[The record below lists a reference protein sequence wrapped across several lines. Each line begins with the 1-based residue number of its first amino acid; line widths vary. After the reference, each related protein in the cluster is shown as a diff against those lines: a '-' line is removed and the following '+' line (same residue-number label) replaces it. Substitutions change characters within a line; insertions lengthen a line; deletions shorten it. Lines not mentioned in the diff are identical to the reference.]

1 MKIALI
7 RPTYGSRFQV
17 TPPLSLGYLSSSLKE
32 TGYSNIHLID
42 GSLLLLSPPDAVE
55 LIRKNGVPDLIGI
68 QVYTGSHRW
77 TKEFV
82 TLFRKQYPNVPIV
95 CGGPHIT
102 ALKEL
107 ALKFIGCEYGIMGEG
122 ENAIVEFVK
131 YIEGKISDPS
141 DVEGLIYK
149 DKDTYRFS
157 KEPYG
162 FLRDAN
168 TVPFPDWD
176 ILEPEKYFKYMEGA
190 TMPLRG
196 KKPVPILSSRGCP
209 FKCTFCSSGLTNKRI
224 MRYREPE
231 NIVAEMEMLKQ
242 KFGVDEIFFSDDNL
256 TLNKSRAEKIFDLM
270 IEKKLNLH
278 WRAPNGI
285 RVDCLN
291 ESLIAKMKK
300 SGCYYV
306 GLGVE
311 SGNDKILKRI
321 KKQLDLNAVRKNVN
335 LLHKYNIS
343 VSGFFMCGMLD
354 EKENE
359 IGDSIRFALSV
370 PFDRIQVC
378 DYVPYPGSEDFQ
390 TIFKNDDRQ
399 QYEKAIMEFQQNDT
413 IPKFRA
419 LSLKD
424 VIRLQRMFFLKFY
437 LRPRTIYSM
446 LKHFRLSQIYAI
458 FNHPLIKRFFAKDKK
473 WYPT

>member
-1 MKIALI
+1 MKIVLI

-17 TPPLSLGYLSSSLKE
+17 TPPLSLGYLSISLKNA
-32 TGYSNIHLID
+32 GYSNIHLID
-42 GSLLLLSPPDAVE
+42 GSLLLLSPLNAVE
-55 LIRKNGVPDLIGI
+55 LIRKDGAPDLIGI

-77 TKEFV
+77 AKEFV
-82 TLFRKQYPNVPIV
+82 ALFKKQYPNVPIV

-131 YIEGKISDPS
+131 HIEGKISDPS

-157 KEPYG
+157 KKPEG

-168 TVPFPDWD
+168 AVPFPDWD
-176 ILEPEKYFKYMEGA
+176 LLEPEKYFKYMEGA
-190 TMPLRG
+190 AMPLRG
-196 KKPVPILSSRGCP
+196 KKPAPVLSSRGCP

-231 NIVAEMEMLKQ
+231 NIVAEMQMLKQ

-256 TLNKSRAEKIFDLM
+256 TLNKSRAEKIFDIM
-270 IEKKLNLH
+270 IEKKLNMH

-311 SGNDKILKRI
+311 SGNDRVLKLI
-321 KKQLDLNAVRKNVN
+321 KKQLNLDAVEKNVK

-354 EKENE
+354 EKESE
-359 IGDSIRFALSV
+359 IRDSMKFALSV

-390 TIFKNDDRQ
+390 TIFQNDDPQ
-399 QYEKAIMEFQQNDT
+399 QYEKTIMEFQRDET
-413 IPKFRA
+413 IPKFRN
-419 LSLKD
+419 LSLEQI
-424 VIRLQRMFFLKFY
+424 VRFQRIFTLKFY
-437 LRPRTIYSM
+437 LRPYTIYSM
-446 LKHFRLSQIYAI
+446 LKHFRVSQIYAI
-458 FNHPLIKRFFAKDKK
+458 FKHPFIKRFFVKNKK
-473 WYPT
+473 WYAT

>member
-7 RPTYGSRFQV
+7 RPTYGSRFQI
-17 TPPLSLGYLSSSLKE
+17 TPPLSLGYLSSSLKNA
-32 TGYSNIHLID
+32 GYSNIHIID
-42 GSLLLLSPPDAVE
+42 GSLLLLSPHDTVNV
-55 LIRKNGVPDLIGI
+55 IKQKGVPDIIGI
-68 QVYTGSHRW
+68 QVYTGSHKW
-77 TKEFV
+77 AKEFV
-82 TLFRKQYPNVPIV
+82 ALFRKQYPDVPIV

-102 ALKEL
+102 ALKEM

-122 ENAIVEFVK
+122 ENAIVEFAR
-131 YIEGKISDPS
+131 YIEGKTSDPS
-141 DVEGLIYK
+141 DVEGLIHK
-149 DKDTYRFS
+149 DKDTYKFS

-168 TVPFPDWD
+168 TTPFPDWD
-176 ILEPEKYFKYMEGA
+176 ILGPEKYFKYMEGA

-196 KKPVPILSSRGCP
+196 KKPAPILSSRGCP
-209 FKCTFCSSGLTNKRI
+209 FKCTFCSSALTNKRV

-231 NIVAEMEMLKQ
+231 NIVAEMEMLKNN
-242 KFGVDEIFFSDDNL
+242 FGVDEIFFSDDNL
-256 TLNKSRAEKIFDLM
+256 TLQQSRAEKIFDLM
-270 IEKKLNLH
+270 IEKRLNLH

-291 ESLIAKMKK
+291 ESLVAKMNK

-311 SGNDKILKRI
+311 SGNDRVLKRI
-321 KKQLDLNAVRKNVN
+321 KKQLNLDAVRKDVD

-343 VSGFFMCGMLD
+343 VSGFFMCGMLG
-354 EKENE
+354 EEESE
-359 IGDSIRFALSV
+359 IRDSIRFACSV
-370 PFDRIQVC
+370 PFDRIQVS

-390 TIFKNDDRQ
+390 TIFRNNDRQ
-399 QYEKAIMEFQQNDT
+399 QYEKAVMEFQQNDT
-413 IPKFRA
+413 IPKFRE
-419 LSLKD
+419 LSLED
-424 VIRLQRMFFLKFY
+424 VIRLQRMFLLKFY
-437 LRPRTIYSM
+437 LRPYTIYSM

-458 FNHPLIKRFFAKDKK
+458 FNHPYIKRFFAEDKD

>member
-1 MKIALI
+1 MKVLLI
-7 RPTYGSRFQV
+7 RPTYGSRFQI
-17 TPPLSLGYLSSSLKE
+17 TPPLSLGYLSSSLKNA
-32 TGYSNIHLID
+32 GYYNIQLID
-42 GSLLLLSPPDAVE
+42 GSLLLLSPLDTVE
-55 LIRKNGVPDLIGI
+55 LIKKNGVPDAIGI

-77 TKEFV
+77 ARDFV
-82 TLFRKQYPNVPIV
+82 KLFREQYPHVPIV

-131 YIEGKISDPS
+131 YIEGKISDPC

-149 DKDTYRFS
+149 DKDTYGFS

-168 TVPFPDWD
+168 SVPFPDWD
-176 ILEPEKYFKYMEGA
+176 LLEPEKYFKYMEGA

-196 KKPVPILSSRGCP
+196 KKPAPVLSSRGCP
-209 FKCTFCSSGLTNKRI
+209 FKCTFCSSGLTNKRV

-231 NIVAEMEMLKQ
+231 NIVAEMEMLKNN
-242 KFGVDEIFFSDDNL
+242 FGVDEIFFSDDNL
-256 TLNKSRAEKIFDLM
+256 TLKESRAGKIFDLM

-291 ESLIAKMKK
+291 ERLIAKMQK

-306 GLGVE
+306 GLGIE
-311 SGNDKILKRI
+311 SGNDRVLKRI
-321 KKQLDLNAVRKNVN
+321 KKQLDLDAVKKNID
-335 LLHKYNIS
+335 LLHKYNIA
-343 VSGFFMCGMLD
+343 VSGFFICGLLD
-354 EKENE
+354 EKESE
-359 IGDSIRFALSV
+359 IMDSIRFACDI

-390 TIFKNDDRQ
+390 TIFKNDDLQ
-399 QYEKAIMEFQQNDT
+399 QYEKAIMEFQQNDAM
-413 IPKFRA
+413 PEFRD
-419 LSLKD
+419 LSLKA
-424 VIRLQRMFFLKFY
+424 VIRLQRMFYLKFY
-437 LRPRTIYSM
+437 LRPYTIYSL
-446 LKHFRLSQIYAI
+446 LKHFRLSQIAAI
-458 FNHPLIKRFFAKDKK
+458 FNHPYIKRFFVKDKK
-473 WYPT
+473 WYAT